1 MAQAQIGLLLKVG
14 QGVIQDESLSAE
26 YFRKSAYQGY
36 VEAQF
41 NLAVYTISTL
51 DFQRID
57 QYHLF
62 DIFPSCDRLVSI
74 LQTTL
79 GCSNPTDLDF
89 INCEML
95 SMVKDQL
102 SEEEMAL
109 LEQTIMRIR

>member
-1 MAQAQIGLLLKVG
+1 MAQNRVGLLLKVG
-14 QGVIQDESLSAE
+14 QGVIKDASLTAE
-26 YFRKSAYQGY
+26 YYRKSAYQGH
-36 VEAQF
+36 VEAQY

-95 SMVKDQL
+95 MMVKDQL
-102 SEEEMAL
+102 CEEELAL